1 MESTLTKTDTA
12 GRETTARADAKAA
25 PAGKEADAHAK
36 PRTPKEKAARFLRQL
51 RSFAFVILVVLSM
64 RSSIADWNDVPTGS
78 MKPTILEGDRIFVNK
93 LAYDLKVP
101 FTTWHLAEWDDPKRG
116 EVVVFYSPADG
127 IRLVK
132 RVVGVP
138 GDLLELRENKLFVNG
153 QPAEYGPIEP
163 WYVEQM
169 GPQMGPA
176 ATSYEFSAEA
186 VTGREHPV
194 MLTPN
199 RWHDKRSF
207 RPFTVPPGQYFV
219 MGDNRDNSNDSRYYG
234 PVERRL
240 IVGKA
245 LSVVLSLDPDR
256 SYRPRWDRFFTGLP

>member
-1 MESTLTKTDTA
+1 MEMNSTKTEA
-12 GRETTARADAKAA
+12 PVRETTARADAKAA
-25 PAGKEADAHAK
+25 PTDQEADAPAR

-101 FTTWHLAEWDDPKRG
+101 FTTWHLAEWDSPKRG
-116 EVVVFYSPADG
+116 EVVVFYSPQDG

-138 GDLLELRENKLFVNG
+138 GDVLELRDNKLFVNG
-153 QPAEYGPIEP
+153 QAADYGPVEP
-163 WYVEQM
+163 WYVGQM
-169 GPQMGPA
+169 GVA

-186 VTGREHPV
+186 VAGREHPV
-194 MLTPN
+194 MLTPD
-199 RWHDKRSF
+199 RWHDRRSF
-207 RPFTVPPGQYFV
+207 RPFTVPSGQYFV

-234 PVERRL
+234 PVERKL

-256 SYRPRWDRFFTGLP
+256 GYRPRWDRFFTGLP